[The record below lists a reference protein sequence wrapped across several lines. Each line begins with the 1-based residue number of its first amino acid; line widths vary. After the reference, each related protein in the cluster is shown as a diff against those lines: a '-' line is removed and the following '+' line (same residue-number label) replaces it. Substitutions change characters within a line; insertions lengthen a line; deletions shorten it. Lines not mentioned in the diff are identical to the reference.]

1 VPKGVGKES
10 LKMVKL
16 NDRVWLPRE
25 ITVLWCGDSGVG
37 MMKTPSG
44 ELCVTTQFLG
54 NIAGAIPA
62 ASGDS
67 WGMPVVRSFHMGQ
80 HIWVCLNDM
89 FSHEDIEAI
98 DEIYRERVE
107 ALGG

>member
-1 VPKGVGKES
+1 
-10 LKMVKL
+10 MVKL
-16 NDRVWLPRE
+16 NDRVWLPKE

-54 NIAGAIPA
+54 NIASAIPSEA
-62 ASGDS
+62 GDC
-67 WGMPVVRSFHMGQ
+67 WGMPVVRSFHMGH

-89 FSHEDIEAI
+89 FSQEDMEEIEGAYM
-98 DEIYRERVE
+98 DRVE
-107 ALGG
+107 ALSG